1 MLHFLLR
8 DVITLRS
15 LFTKDYPELQ
25 NHSIQVNFLIPLFFT
40 YFETVLL
47 TNLFYAVKIIHN
59 LEKGLV
65 IRSTGSWYSVKKE
78 NGEVIDC
85 RIKGKFRM
93 KGIRTTNPV
102 AVGDKVKYTV
112 EENES
117 HNITGVIT
125 DIEERRNYIIRK
137 ASNLSKESQIIAAN
151 IDQAFLIITIKD
163 PVTLPGF
170 IDRFL
175 VTAEAYRIPA
185 SLVINKLDIY
195 NEKDYQK
202 LEEYLWTYEEIGYKC
217 YQVSAEKNF
226 NIDTLRDDMRG
237 KINVLAGHS
246 GVGKS
251 SIINRLDP
259 ELDLKTGQIS
269 DYHRQG
275 KHTTTFSE
283 MFEMHG
289 GGYLIDTPGIRG
301 FGVIDM
307 EKEEI
312 SHFFPE
318 IFKLLKDCRYH
329 NCTHIHEPGCA
340 VKTALEAGEIP
351 VTRYES
357 YLSMVLGEDS
367 KHRPDI
373 WK

>member
-1 MLHFLLR
+1 
-8 DVITLRS
+8 
-15 LFTKDYPELQ
+15 
-25 NHSIQVNFLIPLFFT
+25 
-40 YFETVLL
+40 
-47 TNLFYAVKIIHN
+47 

-65 IRSTGSWYSVKKE
+65 IRSTGSWYSVKTE
-78 NGEVIDC
+78 SGEIIDC

-102 AVGDKVKYTV
+102 AVGDRVTYRV

-117 HNITGVIT
+117 HNPVGVIT

-237 KINVLAGHS
+237 KINVLSGHS

-259 ELDLKTGQIS
+259 ELDLKTAQIS

-340 VKTALEAGEIP
+340 VKAALEAGEIP

-357 YLSMVLGEDS
+357 YLSLVLGEDT
-367 KHRPDI
+367 KYRPDI

>member
-1 MLHFLLR
+1 M
-8 DVITLRS
+8 
-15 LFTKDYPELQ
+15 
-25 NHSIQVNFLIPLFFT
+25 
-40 YFETVLL
+40 
-47 TNLFYAVKIIHN
+47 
-59 LEKGLV
+59 EKGLV
-65 IRSTGSWYSVKKE
+65 IRSTGSWYSVKTE
-78 NGEVIDC
+78 SGEVIDC

-117 HNITGVIT
+117 HNVTGVIT

-163 PVTLPGF
+163 PLTLPGF

-283 MFEMHG
+283 MFEMNG

-340 VKTALEAGEIP
+340 VKAALENGKIP

>member
-1 MLHFLLR
+1 M
-8 DVITLRS
+8 
-15 LFTKDYPELQ
+15 
-25 NHSIQVNFLIPLFFT
+25 
-40 YFETVLL
+40 
-47 TNLFYAVKIIHN
+47 
-59 LEKGLV
+59 EKGLV
-65 IRSTGSWYSVKKE
+65 IRSTGSWYTVTAE
-78 NGEVIDC
+78 NGDVIDC

-102 AVGDKVKYTV
+102 AVGDRVTFDIQ
-112 EENES
+112 EDTS
-117 HNITGVIT
+117 HEKTGVIT
-125 DIEERRNYIIRK
+125 DIEERQNYIIRK
-137 ASNLSKESQIIAAN
+137 ASNLSKESQIIASN

-163 PVTLPGF
+163 PITLPGF

-175 VTAEAYRIPA
+175 VTAEAYRIPT

-195 NEKDYQK
+195 NEKDYEK

-226 NIDTLRDDMRG
+226 NIDGLRDDMRG

-251 SIINRLDP
+251 SIINCLDP
-259 ELDLKTGQIS
+259 ELELKTARIS

-340 VKTALEAGEIP
+340 VKAALEAGKIP

-357 YLSMVLGEDS
+357 YLSLVLGEDT
-367 KHRPDI
+367 KYRPDI

>member
-1 MLHFLLR
+1 
-8 DVITLRS
+8 
-15 LFTKDYPELQ
+15 
-25 NHSIQVNFLIPLFFT
+25 
-40 YFETVLL
+40 
-47 TNLFYAVKIIHN
+47 

-65 IRSTGSWYSVKKE
+65 IRSTGSWYSVKTETGK
-78 NGEVIDC
+78 VIDC

-112 EENES
+112 EENAS
-117 HNITGVIT
+117 HNIPGVIT
-125 DIEERRNYIIRK
+125 EIEERRNYIIRK

-163 PVTLPGF
+163 PATLPGF

-175 VTAEAYRIPA
+175 VTTEAYRIPA

-226 NIDTLRDDMRG
+226 NIDALREDMRG
-237 KINVLAGHS
+237 KINVLSGHS

-259 ELDLKTGQIS
+259 ELDLKTAQIS

-283 MFEMHG
+283 MFEMPG

-318 IFKLLKDCRYH
+318 IFKLLKECRYH

-340 VKTALEAGEIP
+340 VKAALEAGEIP